1 MILEDEVGL
10 ASLPTFGWFRKLRL
24 PSFPCGYLTVCCGIL
39 SISFQHTVQ
48 LSLST
53 LSCLA
58 SFRQWYKRTLSVL
71 PFELDSSLSTPN
83 RPRYSTSQQS
93 PLKFS
98 ANGLYI
104 WLSREVIWLTAEGTN
119 PQLSQLIYSL
129 LILTNGSRPRYVAV
143 TITILTEVSIVTF
156 WG

>member
-1 MILEDEVGL
+1 VILEDEVGL

-39 SISFQHTVQ
+39 SISFQHTGNSHYQRCLALRAFGNDTNVLCQ
-48 LSLST
+48 SCLLSLT
-53 LSCLA
+53 
-58 SFRQWYKRTLSVL
+58 Q
-71 PFELDSSLSTPN
+71 SLSTPN
-83 RPRYSTSQQS
+83 RPRHSTSQQS

-104 WLSREVIWLTAEGTN
+104 WLSREVILLTAEGTN